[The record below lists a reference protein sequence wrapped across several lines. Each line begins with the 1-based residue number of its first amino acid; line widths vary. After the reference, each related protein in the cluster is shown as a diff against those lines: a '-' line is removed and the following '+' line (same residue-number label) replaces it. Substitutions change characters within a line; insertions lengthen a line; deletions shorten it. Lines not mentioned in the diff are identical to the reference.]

1 MTMTMKMMLRCLLAC
16 ALATAFTACQNL
28 STGSGDALGNGPG
41 ARGFSTVIID
51 AGHGGKDSG
60 ARSRSTGAME
70 KTYALDI
77 AQRVASELR
86 GRFRV
91 VMMRVSDRFVPL
103 DDRVRIASR
112 SGSAVL
118 VSIHLNSGSRRLCGP
133 ETFYWRVD
141 SYSLARRLQS
151 SLETA
156 IPGSSNSRGLTRRRL
171 RLTRNPTVPCV
182 LVECGYLSNATEAH
196 RLTHDSYRA
205 SLAHAIA
212 GAIAT
217 TAVSGDAGMG
227 TLPKPI
233 YAPLS
238 KGTDRRE

>member
-1 MTMTMKMMLRCLLAC
+1 MKTLRCLLAC
-16 ALATAFTACQNL
+16 TFAIAFTACQNIAP
-28 STGSGDALGNGPG
+28 SSGDALGNRPGPS
-41 ARGFSTVIID
+41 GFTTVVID

-91 VMMRVSDRFVPL
+91 VMVRDSDRFVPL

-112 SGSAVL
+112 SGNAVL
-118 VSIHLNSGSRRLCGP
+118 VSIHLNSGPRRLCGP

-141 SYSLARRLQS
+141 SYSLARRLHS

-156 IPGSSNSRGLTRRRL
+156 VPGSSNSRGLTRRRL
-171 RLTRNPTVPCV
+171 RLTRNPTLPCV

-196 RLTHDSYRA
+196 RLTHSTYRTT
-205 SLAHAIA
+205 LAHAIA
-212 GAIAT
+212 SAIST
-217 TAVSGDAGMG
+217 TAQCGDAGIG
-227 TLPKPI
+227 PLPKPL

-238 KGTDRRE
+238 KGSDHRE